1 MKWLAQVSK
10 ICVFYSS
17 SFLLYELITEEFLIE
32 QWKKNLSVEANKSK
46 IRTVCEGRKI
56 EREKESERQR
66 EKLFD

>member
-1 MKWLAQVSK
+1 M
-10 ICVFYSS
+10 
-17 SFLLYELITEEFLIE
+17 SFILLLYELITEEFLIE